1 MGSTFTEHHHMNHFI
16 RPEQRPAWQALQT
29 LADVPMPHLRE
40 LLQDSA
46 RNNALQF
53 EAAGIQAD
61 ASRQRV
67 TPAVMQALLQ
77 LADDSHVLPQAQAMF
92 KGEAINT
99 TEHRPVLHMALRGD
113 HVVSPPWGAAIMA
126 DVQRELTRFTD
137 FAESLRAGHVQGFK
151 GETITDVVNLG
162 IGGSDLG
169 PRMAT
174 EALGQ
179 LSPELKTPPVRVHY
193 VSNVD
198 PWCLATT
205 LAPLNPARTLF
216 IVQSKTFTTQETLT
230 LAASAKRWLQDAGCS
245 TSQLPQQLVAVTAKP
260 SLAQA
265 DGFLPAHCFVFWD
278 WVGGRY
284 SVWSAIGLPLA
295 IAIGKTAFL
304 HMLEGGRAMDHHFT
318 NTPPTRN
325 LPLLMALWGIW
336 NRNFLGATTH
346 NIAPYASPLGKFA
359 SFLQQM
365 DMESNG
371 KSTHIDGSPVQ
382 IATSPVLWG
391 GLGIDGQ
398 HAYFQLIHQ
407 GQHLVPMDFIGLR
420 TERSPLP
427 FAAEHHRVVLL
438 NMQAQA
444 QALAVGRTPEET
456 TQALR
461 DSGLDESDVKRL
473 TPHRSYPGN
482 VPSSTIWVDAL
493 TPRSMGALMA
503 LYEHKIFCQAAV
515 WGIHAYDQWGVELGK
530 KMAQDIEK
538 SQTASNKS

>member
-1 MGSTFTEHHHMNHFI
+1 MTPFT
-16 RPEQRPAWQALQT
+16 RPEQRPAWQALQA
-29 LADVPMPHLRE
+29 LADAPMPHLRE
-40 LLQDSA
+40 LLQDST
-46 RNNALQF
+46 RNGALQF

-77 LADDSHVLPQAQAMF
+77 LADESHVLSQAQAMF
-92 KGEAINT
+92 HGEAINA
-99 TEHRPVLHMALRGD
+99 TEQRPVLHVALRGS
-113 HVVSPPWGAAIMA
+113 SPNTAPEPTSAPWGAAISA
-126 DVQRELTRFTD
+126 EVQRELHRFTD
-137 FAESLRAGHVQGFK
+137 FADSLRAGRVLGFT
-151 GETITDVVNLG
+151 GEAITDVVNLG

-179 LSPELKTPPVRVHY
+179 LSPEVKSPPVRVHH

-245 TSQLPQQLVAVTAKP
+245 TSQLPRQLVAVTAKP
-260 SLAQA
+260 ALAQA
-265 DGFLPAHCFVFWD
+265 DGFLPEHCFVFWD

-304 HMLEGGRAMDHHFT
+304 HMLEGGQAMDRHFT
-318 NTPPTRN
+318 QAPAARN

-336 NRNFLGATTH
+336 NRNFLGAATH
-346 NIAPYASPLGKFA
+346 HVAPYAAPLGRLVP
-359 SFLQQM
+359 FLQQM

-371 KSTHIDGSPVQ
+371 KRVHVDGS
-382 IATSPVLWG
+382 IASVGTSPVLWG

-398 HAYFQLIHQ
+398 HAYFQLLHQ
-407 GQHLVPMDFIGLR
+407 GQHLVPIDFIGVRQGHAGL
-420 TERSPLP
+420 PL
-427 FAAEHHRVVLL
+427 AAEHQRVVLL
-438 NMQAQA
+438 NLQAQA
-444 QALAVGRTPEET
+444 QALALGRSEADTAHMLQSSGMPAA
-456 TQALR
+456 QARALA
-461 DSGLDESDVKRL
+461 
-473 TPHRSYPGN
+473 PHRSFTGN
-482 VPSSTIWVDAL
+482 VPSTVLWLEQL
-493 TPRSMGALMA
+493 TPHSLGALIA
-503 LYEHKIFCQAAV
+503 LYEHKVFCQAAV
-515 WGIHAYDQWGVELGK
+515 WGVHAYDQWGVELGK
-530 KMAQDIEK
+530 TLAKAME
-538 SQTASNKS
+538 SGH